1 MTSLPVTSLPFM
13 SHPLAMLLPVIHNC
27 SFLTT
32 DMVRK
37 KARECPSGH
46 VQNILPVMTSLPVT

>member
-27 SFLTT
+27 TFLTT

-37 KARECPSGH
+37 KARECPSG
-46 VQNILPVMTSLPVT
+46 LPVMTLPCDFM